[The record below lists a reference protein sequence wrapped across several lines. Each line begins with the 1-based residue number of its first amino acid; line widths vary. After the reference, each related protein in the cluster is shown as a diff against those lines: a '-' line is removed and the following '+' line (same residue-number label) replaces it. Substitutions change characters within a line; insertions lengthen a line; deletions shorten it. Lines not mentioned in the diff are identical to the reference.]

1 MSNLKIVVEKLNR
14 RGMDESTIKSFLTKI
29 FKSLKQ
35 KDLNKLTNDPEYQSI
50 LKKYN
55 IKPVNYSKNY
65 DLSDLPAFRK
75 K

>member
-35 KDLNKLTNDPEYQSI
+35 KDLDKLTNDPEYQSI

-55 IKPVNYSKNY
+55 IKPIDWGKSRK
-65 DLSDLPAFRK
+65 LSDLPAFK